1 MSSQPD
7 RRQVT
12 PVLDR
17 ERLRQLMAREL
28 AQFAECHPASRA
40 LHQRALSSMV
50 GGVPMPWMA
59 RWPGGFPVYVR
70 SAAGAT
76 LLDVDDNAYVDLCLG
91 DTGAMGGHSPPPVV
105 QAVQAQVARG
115 ITMMLPT
122 EDGIRAAEEL
132 ARRFRLARWQFT
144 LSATDANR
152 SALRVAR
159 QITGR
164 DRILVFSYCYH
175 GTVDE
180 ALAVRA
186 PDGSTVARSG
196 NVGPAVDPSKTTR
209 AVEFN
214 DVGQLEQALADGS
227 VACVL
232 PEPAM
237 TNMGIVLP
245 ATGYHAALR
254 NLTRRYGTLLI
265 IDETHTFSA
274 GPGGCT
280 QLWDLAPDMVT
291 IGKCIGGGI
300 PSGALGLSDEVV
312 DRIARQHDADFEDTG
327 GVGGTLAGNALSA
340 AAIRATLEEV
350 LTPAAFER
358 MIGLA
363 GGLRQSIERLIA
375 SRQLP
380 WSVTQLGCR
389 VEYSFLPEPPHNG
402 TVAHQGADR
411 QLESYLHLYLLN
423 RGVLI
428 TPFHNMV
435 LISPASTAAD
445 VALHDHL
452 LSAGVDELF
461 APR

>member
-1 MSSQPD
+1 MPSQPD
-7 RRQVT
+7 RRPFT
-12 PVLDR
+12 PPLDR

-28 AQFAECHPASRA
+28 ALFAERHPASRA
-40 LHQRALSSMV
+40 LHQRACSSMV

-59 RWPGGFPVYVR
+59 RWPGGFPLYVR
-70 SAAGAT
+70 SATGST
-76 LLDVDDNAYVDLCLG
+76 LIDEDDQVYVDLCLG
-91 DTGAMGGHSPPPVV
+91 DTGAMAGHSPPAVV

-122 EDGIRAAEEL
+122 DDGIRAAEEL
-132 ARRFRLARWQFT
+132 ARRFRLAHWQFT

-152 SALRVAR
+152 CALRIAR

-180 ALAVRA
+180 ALAVRGPGGA
-186 PDGSTVARSG
+186 TVARAG
-196 NVGPAVDPSKTTR
+196 NVGPAVDPARTTR

-232 PEPAM
+232 AEPAM

-245 ATGYHAALR
+245 TAGYHAALR

-280 QLWDLAPDMVT
+280 QLWDLAPDIVT

-300 PSGALGLSDEVV
+300 PSGALGMSDEVV

-340 AAIRATLEEV
+340 AAIRATLEQV
-350 LTPAAFER
+350 LTPVAFER
-358 MIGLA
+358 MIALA
-363 GGLRQSIERLIA
+363 GELRQSIEHLID

-389 VEYSFLPEPPHNG
+389 VEYSFLREPPPNG
-402 TVAHQGADR
+402 TLAHQGADR

-435 LISPASTAAD
+435 LMSPASTAAD
-445 VALHDHL
+445 VALHDRL
-452 LSAGVDELF
+452 FTAAVDELIGQG
-461 APR
+461 

>member
-1 MSSQPD
+1 MPSQPD
-7 RRQVT
+7 RRPLT
-12 PVLDR
+12 PPLDR
-17 ERLRQLMAREL
+17 ERLRGLMAREL
-28 AQFAECHPASRA
+28 AQFAERHPVSRA
-40 LHQRALSSMV
+40 LHQRALGSMV

-70 SAAGAT
+70 NAT
-76 LLDVDDNAYVDLCLG
+76 GSTLIDVDDQAYVDLCLG
-91 DTGAMGGHSPPPVV
+91 DTGAMAGHSPPAVV

-132 ARRFRLARWQFT
+132 ARRFRLAHWQFT

-152 SALRVAR
+152 CALRIAR

-164 DRILVFSYCYH
+164 AKILVFSYCYH

-180 ALAVRA
+180 ALAVRGPGGA
-186 PDGSTVARSG
+186 TLGRAG
-196 NVGPAVDPSKTTR
+196 NVGPAVDPAKTTR

-232 PEPAM
+232 AEPAM

-245 ATGYHAALR
+245 AAGYHAALR

-265 IDETHTFSA
+265 IDETHTLSA

-280 QLWDLAPDMVT
+280 QLWDLAPDIVT

-300 PSGALGLSDEVV
+300 PSGALGMSDEVV

-340 AAIRATLEEV
+340 AAIRATLDEV

-358 MIGLA
+358 MIALA
-363 GGLRQSIERLIA
+363 GELRQSIERLVA

-389 VEYSFLPEPPHNG
+389 VEYCFLREPPPNG

-435 LISPASTAAD
+435 LMSPTSTAAD
-445 VALHDHL
+445 VALHDRL
-452 LSAGVDELF
+452 FTAAVDELIGQG
-461 APR
+461 

>member
-1 MSSQPD
+1 MSSSPD
-7 RRQVT
+7 RYRST
-12 PVLDR
+12 PSLDR
-17 ERLRQLMAREL
+17 DRLQRLVAREL
-28 AQFAECHPASRA
+28 AHFSEHHPISRA
-40 LHQRALSSMV
+40 LHQRARSSMI

-59 RWPGGFPVYVR
+59 RWPGGFPIYVR
-70 SAAGAT
+70 RAVGAT
-76 LLDVDDNAYVDLCLG
+76 LQDVDDQSYVDFCLG
-91 DTGAMGGHSPPPVV
+91 DTGAMGGHSPPAVV

-132 ARRFRLARWQFT
+132 ARRFRLAHWQFT

-152 SALRVAR
+152 CALRVAR

-164 DRILVFSYCYH
+164 DRIVVFSYCYH

-180 ALAVRA
+180 ALAVRGA
-186 PDGSTVARSG
+186 GGATLAREG
-196 NVGPAVDPSKTTR
+196 NVGPAVDPSYTTR

-214 DVGQLEQALADGS
+214 DVGQLEQALVDGR

-232 PEPAM
+232 AEPAM

-245 ATGYHAALR
+245 AHGYHAALR
-254 NLTRRYGTLLI
+254 ELTRRHGTLLI

-280 QLWDLAPDMVT
+280 QLWDLAPDILTM
-291 IGKCIGGGI
+291 GKCIGGGI

-312 DRIARQHDADFEDTG
+312 EQIGRQRDADFEDTG

-340 AAIRATLEEV
+340 AAIRATLEQV

-358 MIGLA
+358 MIALA
-363 GGLRQSIERLIA
+363 GEMRQSIERLIA
-375 SRQLP
+375 SRQLL

-389 VEYSFLPEPPHNG
+389 VEYSFLPQPPSNG
-402 TVAHQGADR
+402 TQAHQGADR
-411 QLESYLHLYLLN
+411 QLEAYLHLYLQN

-445 VALHDHL
+445 VALHDRL
-452 LSAGVDELF
+452 LTAGVDELF
-461 APR
+461 APQ